1 MAPHADTEDVAHAP
15 EIVRLPAPERPAFS
29 SSPPRL
35 VIIGAGNRGNVY
47 AAAIQSFTNGIL
59 VAVVEPNDVKRR
71 LLGRKYIWGKG
82 APSEGQEF
90 KDWTQ
95 FVAWELER
103 RKREGNGE
111 SVPEGVDG
119 ALVCVQDQMHKE
131 VMLGLAPLELH
142 VMCEKPLATSLDDCV
157 AIYRSVL
164 SGPNATQTR
173 IFSIGHVLRYSP
185 HNMLL
190 RKLLVEENVIGEV
203 MSVNHT
209 EPVGWWHFTH
219 SYVRGNWRKES
230 ASAPSLLAKS
240 CHDMDVLLWLLS
252 SPAPGSSKPAHL
264 PSLISSSGSLQYFH
278 QGRKPIEA
286 GSATNC
292 LSCAYEPSCQF
303 SAKRI
308 YIGPQMGSRQ
318 EHFASIVLPEIEDC
332 VAAGGKTAGDKALL
346 AKLAEDYDS
355 STPSDQ
361 ISGTNWY
368 GRCVYEADN
377 DVCDN
382 QTVLLTWDND
392 PITYEG
398 ETRVQALAGR
408 GAKTATLHMVAF
420 TQKICQRF
428 TNIYGVHGEIYAD
441 SDSITVTDFR
451 TGEKKVH
458 YPSVP
463 EDGGHG
469 DGDQGLCRQFVLAID
484 RVKNHGE
491 RVAEAQKE
499 YIGCGV
505 EEIIRSHAAVF
516 AAEEA
521 RKGRLVVDF
530 KSWWQREV
538 DERLRN

>member
-219 SYVRGNWRKES
+219 SYVRLVLNTSLRRK
-230 ASAPSLLAKS
+230 
-240 CHDMDVLLWLLS
+240 
-252 SPAPGSSKPAHL
+252 
-264 PSLISSSGSLQYFH
+264 
-278 QGRKPIEA
+278 
-286 GSATNC
+286 
-292 LSCAYEPSCQF
+292 
-303 SAKRI
+303 
-308 YIGPQMGSRQ
+308 
-318 EHFASIVLPEIEDC
+318 IVLIG
-332 VAAGGKTAGDKALL
+332 V
-346 AKLAEDYDS
+346 
-355 STPSDQ
+355 
-361 ISGTNWY
+361 
-368 GRCVYEADN
+368 
-377 DVCDN
+377 
-382 QTVLLTWDND
+382 
-392 PITYEG
+392 
-398 ETRVQALAGR
+398 
-408 GAKTATLHMVAF
+408 GA
-420 TQKICQRF
+420 I
-428 TNIYGVHGEIYAD
+428 
-441 SDSITVTDFR
+441 
-451 TGEKKVH
+451 GEKNR
-458 YPSVP
+458 P
-463 EDGGHG
+463 
-469 DGDQGLCRQFVLAID
+469 QR
-484 RVKNHGE
+484 RV
-491 RVAEAQKE
+491 
-499 YIGCGV
+499 C
-505 EEIIRSHAAVF
+505 
-516 AAEEA
+516 
-521 RKGRLVVDF
+521 
-530 KSWWQREV
+530 
-538 DERLRN
+538 